1 MYDVSVDL
9 FVFFFFQ
16 AEDGIRDYKVT
27 GVQTCAPP
35 ISPLSPEELA
45 TVSKAITNQFGFQT
59 AFVYS
64 ELTLAP
70 NQALERRVD
79 VFGGPKGDQTPG
91 RLPGRFWDKKGL
103 GEGLA
108 GVLGFF
114 GLLPLFLRGGRPGPG
129 G

>member
-70 NQALERRVD
+70 NQALERRFD
-79 VFGGPKGDQTPG
+79 VFAGPKEYKTLDRLAAPFGEKIDPG
-91 RLPGRFWDKKGL
+91 MGFG
-103 GEGLA
+103 
-108 GVLGFF
+108 GVFGFF
-114 GLLPLFLRGGRPGPG
+114 ARLLLLSLNRVHCPV
-129 G
+129 